1 MQHRA
6 DLPPGGHGKS
16 AMTEVDKNKDL
27 NIWLARVKQ
36 AKTRKDIFR
45 ILDEFR
51 KFEWTDVQC
60 QTISH
65 LYIRMIDLMPPE
77 EEEAPVEVASVSI
90 ADDTAA
96 GAGVA
101 AAAAAAVGAET
112 DANGEPKKAVI
123 NEVPVWYEK
132 M

>member
-1 MQHRA
+1 
-6 DLPPGGHGKS
+6 
-16 AMTEVDKNKDL
+16 MTEGDKNKDL

-36 AKTRKDIFR
+36 AKTRKEVFR

-51 KFEWTDVQC
+51 KQEWTDVQC
-60 QTISH
+60 QTMSH

-77 EEEAPVEVASVSI
+77 EDDTPAEVASKSV

-96 GAGVA
+96 GAAVPSAAGV
-101 AAAAAAVGAET
+101 AAAVGADGE
-112 DANGEPKKAVI
+112 AGGEPKKAVV
-123 NEVPVWYEK
+123 NEGPVWYEK